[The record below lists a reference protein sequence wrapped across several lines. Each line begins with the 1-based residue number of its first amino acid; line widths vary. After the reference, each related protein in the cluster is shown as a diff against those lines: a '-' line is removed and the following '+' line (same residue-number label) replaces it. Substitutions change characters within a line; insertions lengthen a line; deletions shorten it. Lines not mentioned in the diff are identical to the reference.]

1 MSTVIYNKAVRD
13 LIPDIIRATGKEC
26 VVEQVAP
33 EEFLALL
40 REKLA
45 EEVAEYQAA
54 PSVEELADIV
64 EVIRSILYLEG
75 ASWEQLE
82 ELRVRKAVSRGA
94 FAKRL
99 VLKSADA

>member
-82 ELRVRKAVSRGA
+82 ELRVRKAVKRGA
-94 FAKRL
+94 FAERL

>member
-94 FAKRL
+94 FAERL